1 MAAVAAVILMPAV
14 AVSSGPVN
22 VLLRAAIQIVPSPD
36 QSLARYHVLDPVRN
50 HVLDPV
56 RNLAVVHAAVVVL
69 VQSQAVVHVHP
80 ADPGHVQNQAQD
92 LVVVQD
98 LDLAQTK
105 FRLLNKT
112 FSHLFYKY
120 KYIHTYIYIYK
131 YKEAKLCINSI

>member
-50 HVLDPV
+50 
-56 RNLAVVHAAVVVL
+56 LAVVHAAAVVL

-105 FRLLNKT
+105 FRLLNKK